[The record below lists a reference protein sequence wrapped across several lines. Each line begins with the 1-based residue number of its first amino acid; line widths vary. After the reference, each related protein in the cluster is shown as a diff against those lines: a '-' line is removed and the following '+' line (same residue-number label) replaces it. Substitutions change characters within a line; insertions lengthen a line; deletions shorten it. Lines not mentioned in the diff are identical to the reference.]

1 MTASRVVGG
10 IGRTIVVAGAVVLL
24 FVAYQLWGTGIQ
36 HSLAQSELEDDFE
49 DNLEVAVTEE
59 MEAEAQTVAAPDEE
73 DADDEAEEAVAAES
87 SAGETAFLVDS
98 ITADAADVAE
108 EGDLAYGAEVV
119 DLLPLL
125 YPGQGEAAARIT
137 IPAIGVDEIIVAG
150 IGVDD
155 LRKGPGLYD
164 FAPLPGQPGNAAI
177 AGHRTTYGAP
187 FHRLDELQPDDE
199 IIVQTLQGTF
209 TYRVFAHDGE
219 DGQVGHFIVPPTAVE
234 VLDDHGDNRITLTAC
249 HPKYSS
255 RQRIIV
261 QAGLVG
267 EPKIRL
273 PKPGQVSAEGDDPA
287 EAEVQLASEADLD
300 DEPPG
305 GISEGENAST
315 QLESDGFGEGLG
327 GDQSAIVPAV
337 MWALAATAI
346 WLTAW
351 LIGTRWKRWPAYVLA
366 TLPFLIVL
374 FMSFMRVDEAL
385 PAY

>member
-10 IGRTIVVAGAVVLL
+10 IGRTIVVAGAILLL

-36 HSLAQSELEDDFE
+36 HTLAQNDLENEFE
-49 DNLEVAVTEE
+49 DNLAAAGVAPEVESETSS
-59 MEAEAQTVAAPDEE
+59 TKP
-73 DADDEAEEAVAAES
+73 AEEPDAV
-87 SAGETAFLVDS
+87 VINS
-98 ITADAADVAE
+98 ITAAAADIPAE
-108 EGDLAYGAEVV
+108 AEVAYGQEVI

-125 YPGQGEAAARIT
+125 YPDNGAAAARIT
-137 IPAIGVDEIIVAG
+137 IPGIGVDEIIVS
-150 IGVDD
+150 GVEVED

-209 TYRVFAHDGE
+209 TYRVFGHSTLDG
-219 DGQVGHFIVPPTAVE
+219 GSVGHFIVSPAAVE
-234 VLDDHGDNRITLTAC
+234 VLDDHGDNRLTLTAC

-255 RQRIIV
+255 RQRIVV

-267 EPKIRL
+267 EPKVRL
-273 PKPGQVSAEGDDPA
+273 PKPGQVTAGVGSAGGD
-287 EAEVQLASEADLD
+287 EIQLASEAGLD
-300 DEPPG
+300 DV
-305 GISEGENAST
+305 SESGTSAGEVAST
-315 QLESDGFGEGLG
+315 QLESEGFGEGLG
-327 GDQSAIVPAV
+327 GDSSALLPAI
-337 MWALAATAI
+337 MWGLAAAAI

-351 LIGTRWKRWPAYVLA
+351 FVGTRWKRWPAYLIA
-366 TLPFLIVL
+366 AIPFLVVL
-374 FMSFMRVDEAL
+374 FMSFVRVDEVL